1 MRCASHARPAPTAR
15 SVGAG
20 KPGAV
25 CQIARPVS
33 ASAASEARQA
43 GPAEPKKGALFCLCA
58 GPCGGSRSRSLALA
72 PKSSPRSAALLESS
86 ALAVDAPPRLA
97 VRLRYLTTPMPLSM
111 GTAPVGESHRSCP
124 PRSVRD
130 PFCVANGPALDSSYD
145 EVVSGTTLQLVLLGQ
160 QVTAEGVG
168 EEMDQQLD
176 ITDAGSAT
184 LEQEMERAGGSATA
198 DWKPAEANLGEG
210 APGQAQGTAENRE
223 EEKSIDEE
231 SDRADD
237 KRVVPEKR
245 QEGEAKT
252 EAGADDMQE
261 SKGPELH
268 EQAAGERQLKEL
280 ASGVSSK
287 ASGVSSKA
295 LLTSSAVRWSLQSY
309 PSWAV
314 TGAQAHVLKY
324 PVRAA
329 RLCAGLSAVLVR

>member
-1 MRCASHARPAPTAR
+1 M
-15 SVGAG
+15 
-20 KPGAV
+20 
-25 CQIARPVS
+25 
-33 ASAASEARQA
+33 
-43 GPAEPKKGALFCLCA
+43 
-58 GPCGGSRSRSLALA
+58 
-72 PKSSPRSAALLESS
+72 
-86 ALAVDAPPRLA
+86 
-97 VRLRYLTTPMPLSM
+97 
-111 GTAPVGESHRSCP
+111 
-124 PRSVRD
+124 
-130 PFCVANGPALDSSYD
+130 ANGPALDSSCD

-160 QVTAEGVG
+160 QVTTDEGVE
-168 EEMDQQLD
+168 EEMNQQLD
-176 ITDAGSAT
+176 ITDAGSEQLDITHAGSAT
-184 LEQEMERAGGSATA
+184 LEQKMERAGGSATA
-198 DWKPAEANLGEG
+198 DGKPAEANLGEG

-287 ASGVSSKA
+287 A
-295 LLTSSAVRWSLQSY
+295 LLTSSAVRWSLQGY

>member
-1 MRCASHARPAPTAR
+1 M
-15 SVGAG
+15 
-20 KPGAV
+20 
-25 CQIARPVS
+25 
-33 ASAASEARQA
+33 
-43 GPAEPKKGALFCLCA
+43 
-58 GPCGGSRSRSLALA
+58 
-72 PKSSPRSAALLESS
+72 
-86 ALAVDAPPRLA
+86 
-97 VRLRYLTTPMPLSM
+97 RLRYLTTPMPLSM

-130 PFCVANGPALDSSYD
+130 PFCVANGPALDSSCD

-160 QVTAEGVG
+160 QVTTEGVE
-168 EEMDQQLD
+168 EEMNQQLD
-176 ITDAGSAT
+176 ITDAGSEQLDITHAGSATLEQKMERAGGSATADGKPAEANLGEGAPGQAQDEQLDMTDAGSAT

-198 DWKPAEANLGEG
+198 DGKPAEANLGEG

>member
-1 MRCASHARPAPTAR
+1 M
-15 SVGAG
+15 
-20 KPGAV
+20 
-25 CQIARPVS
+25 
-33 ASAASEARQA
+33 
-43 GPAEPKKGALFCLCA
+43 
-58 GPCGGSRSRSLALA
+58 
-72 PKSSPRSAALLESS
+72 
-86 ALAVDAPPRLA
+86 
-97 VRLRYLTTPMPLSM
+97 TT
-111 GTAPVGESHRSCP
+111 
-124 PRSVRD
+124 
-130 PFCVANGPALDSSYD
+130 
-145 EVVSGTTLQLVLLGQ
+145 
-160 QVTAEGVG
+160 EGVE
-168 EEMDQQLD
+168 EEMNQQLD
-176 ITDAGSAT
+176 ITDAGSEQLDITHAGSAT

-198 DWKPAEANLGEG
+198 DGKPAEANLGEG

-329 RLCAGLSAVLVR
+329 RLCTGLSAVLVR

>member
-33 ASAASEARQA
+33 APAASEARQA

-145 EVVSGTTLQLVLLGQ
+145 EVVSGTILQLVLLGQ
-160 QVTAEGVG
+160 QVTTEGVE
-168 EEMDQQLD
+168 EEMNQQLD

-198 DWKPAEANLGEG
+198 DGKPAEANLGEG